1 MPIRAHFPT
10 LIYEARLPTR
20 GASRFR
26 RELLD
31 DVAKI
36 RTHDEAGRRWCKNNY
51 PAGYTSYSSM
61 AQLHRSFSTFASLAR
76 HIDRHVRAFAA
87 KLDLDL
93 RERRLEMTD
102 CWVNVMPRFAMH
114 GLHLHPLATISGTYY
129 LRTPRGCSRIRFEDP
144 RLAQMM
150 AAPPRLPDA
159 RPDNRQ
165 QVLYDVEPGK
175 LLLWESWLRHEVQ
188 SNPVDAERVSVSFNY
203 GWF

>member
-1 MPIRAHFPT
+1 MPTRAWFPT
-10 LIYEARLPTR
+10 RIYEARLPAR
-20 GASRFR
+20 GGAAFR
-26 RELLD
+26 RSLLD

-36 RTHDEAGRRWCKNNY
+36 RAHDEAGRRWCKKNY
-51 PAGYTSYSSM
+51 PAGYTSYGSM
-61 AQLHRSFSTFASLAR
+61 AQLHRGFSTFADLAR
-76 HIDRHVRAFAA
+76 EIDRHVRRFAA
-87 KLDLDL
+87 DLQLDL
-93 RERRLEMTD
+93 RERRLEMID

-144 RLAQMM
+144 RLERMM

-159 RPDNRQ
+159 RPENRQ